1 MVKMAQSLAVA
12 ELSMSRLTALFIGF
26 LCLPA
31 PVIAQEYPAP
41 ADPYVTDIADIL
53 SQQAEIRLRSRLEE
67 LHKDTGIE
75 ATVVTIP
82 TRSDYKPEAA
92 SLEAFATGLF
102 NAWGIGDPQ
111 RNDGIMLLVVPEDE
125 ETRLELGAGYNQ
137 GYDVLAQDIVSR
149 WLVPAFR
156 EGDYSDGIEVGMGA
170 VVDRIAQRHA
180 AKLAPEP
187 LPDRP
192 GEIWQ
197 DLGAWIFGVVF
208 ALVAAFAVFGRKISD
223 LAVGLKRCPNC
234 GSRTLERT
242 RTTLVHAG
250 PGVPGTSRVVTRCIT
265 CSNHDER
272 EEKIGAGRRS
282 SSSGRDGGFGGG
294 RSSGGG
300 ASGRW

>member
-1 MVKMAQSLAVA
+1 
-12 ELSMSRLTALFIGF
+12 MSRLAALFIGF

-31 PVIAQEYPAP
+31 LLHAEEYPVP
-41 ADPYVTDIADIL
+41 SDDYVTDIADLL
-53 SQQAEIRLRSRLEE
+53 SDEAEIRLRSKLAA
-67 LHKDTGIE
+67 LKSDTGVE

-82 TRSDYKPEAA
+82 TRSDYTPAA
-92 SLEAFATGLF
+92 PSLEAFATGLF
-102 NAWGIGDPQ
+102 NTWGIGHDA
-111 RNDGIMLLVVPEDE
+111 RNDGILLLVIPEDE

-156 EGDYSDGIEVGMGA
+156 DGDYADGIEAGMDA
-170 VVDRIAQRHA
+170 VVDRIARRHVA
-180 AKLAPEP
+180 QLPPEP

-192 GEIWQ
+192 GQHW
-197 DLGAWIFGVVF
+197 DHLGAWIFGALF
-208 ALVAAFAVFGRKISD
+208 ALVAGFAIFGRKISD
-223 LAVGLKRCPNC
+223 LAVRLKRCPNC
-234 GSRTLERT
+234 GSRTLTRT

-250 PGVPGTSRVVTRCIT
+250 PGVPGTTRIVTRCIT

-272 EEKIGAGRRS
+272 EEKIGAGRRGGG
-282 SSSGRDGGFGGG
+282 SGRDGGFGGG